1 MKIATVDFEKV
12 LNKYKPYKD
21 SMELLDK
28 YQNDFS
34 LKMNKIRE
42 EMERIVN
49 SSRSLLLDDKTKS
62 ENVQRMRELQSK
74 AAESESEF
82 RVSFAENQREEMDN
96 NFKQIIDI
104 VNDLVKKSEFDM
116 VLNKNSVI
124 FQKSEFE
131 ITDEIIGSI
140 SKIGMLSD

>member
-82 RVSFAENQREEMDN
+82 RVSFAESQREEMDN

>member
-82 RVSFAENQREEMDN
+82 RVSFAESQREEMDN
-96 NFKQIIDI
+96 NFKQIVDI

>member
-96 NFKQIIDI
+96 NFKQIVDI

>member
-82 RVSFAENQREEMDN
+82 RVSFAESQREEMDN
-96 NFKQIIDI
+96 NFKQIVDI

-131 ITDEIIGSI
+131 ITDEIIGNI

>member
-1 MKIATVDFEKV
+1 
-12 LNKYKPYKD
+12 
-21 SMELLDK
+21 
-28 YQNDFS
+28 
-34 LKMNKIRE
+34 MNKIRE